1 MKASLNKK
9 YFWVFLFCTLCTLY
23 SALCTPIFAQ
33 DTQTSEPILIT
44 SDKVE
49 YFDKKKEGEFTG
61 NVRATQGKLLLTASR
76 LKVNFGT
83 QGNKIEK
90 FVAIGN
96 VKMVQEE
103 ISTSSDSA
111 TFFNNEQKTI
121 LTGKPHVFS
130 KNNEFTG
137 EKITVYLKDSR
148 FLIEKNVKGIVFP
161 E

>member
-1 MKASLNKK
+1 M
-9 YFWVFLFCTLCTLY
+9 YHVLCTF
-23 SALCTPIFAQ
+23 AFAQ
-33 DTQTSEPILIT
+33 DTKTSEPILIT

-49 YFDKKKEGEFTG
+49 YFDKNKEGEFTG
-61 NVRATQGKLLLTASR
+61 NVRATQGKLLLTAKK

-83 QGNKIEK
+83 QGDKIEK

-103 ISTSSDSA
+103 ISTTSDSA
-111 TFFNNEQKTI
+111 TFFNEEQKTI

-130 KNNEFTG
+130 KNNEFSG
-137 EKITVYLKDSR
+137 EKITVYLKEDR
-148 FLIEKNVKGIVFP
+148 FLIETNVKGTVFP